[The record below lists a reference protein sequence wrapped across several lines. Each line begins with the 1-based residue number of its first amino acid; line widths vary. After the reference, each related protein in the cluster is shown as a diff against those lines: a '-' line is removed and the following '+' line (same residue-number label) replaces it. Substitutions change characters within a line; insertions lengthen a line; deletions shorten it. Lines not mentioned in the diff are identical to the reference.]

1 MYSCYQTVG
10 TCYPPPGLKKQGQ
23 VQAMRIGRKTKGPAR
38 LALKIIVATVL
49 ERGLWP
55 RPLLRLSR
63 FFLLLFC
70 CSQLFFWNDSRDLR
84 HVGMLLFNRNHI
96 KCKHTLNVWCSGFLY
111 LINKIPFNVGI
122 KNKKKEAVWRRV
134 YKLVRAKLGAL
145 EKLWFVGF
153 FFLFFRG

>member
-96 KCKHTLNVWCSGFLY
+96 KCEHTLNVWCSGFLY

-122 KNKKKEAVWRRV
+122 KNKKRRQCGGGSINWYV
-134 YKLVRAKLGAL
+134 QSWGPWKSCGLLD
-145 EKLWFVGF
+145 F